1 MTVVS
6 GPNLIIRKNSEPC
19 AEQSHINYGYNLTFN
34 SDMLLNEEDT
44 FKKIAP
50 NQQSSISSRDAKAD
64 NKSEFNLKAFWK
76 NENNLDNIIHHKS
89 DLYKNQRRLDTHS
102 IPQSLEKQMAMNLH
116 NLTYNSSPANST
128 TLETGSDFINRYSK
142 YTDSTSISTEHS
154 LRDEDAWLPILNLA
168 EEQVSKNFLIS
179 ILIFLKF

>member
-1 MTVVS
+1 MVVTIVS
-6 GPNLIIRKNSEPC
+6 GQNLNSRKNSEPC

-34 SDMLLNEEDT
+34 SDMLLNEDDT
-44 FKKIAP
+44 FKRIVP
-50 NQQSSISSRDAKAD
+50 NQQSSMSFRDSEA
-64 NKSEFNLKAFWK
+64 NNEFNLRAFWK

-89 DLYKNQRRLDTHS
+89 DLFKNQRRADSHS
-102 IPQSLEKQMAMNLH
+102 IPHSFEKQMAMNLH

-168 EEQVSKNFLIS
+168 EAEVKI
-179 ILIFLKF
+179 IFYF